1 MMRGEDFTIRLT
13 AALARR
19 EQLRLREPV
28 TLDISKKDQIVILG
42 LNGSGK
48 SLLADLIRGALPPL
62 QDGSVQYDFSP
73 SPYPEAYRNI
83 QFVAFRD
90 TLGAQDANHY
100 YQQRWNATEQDDFPL
115 VGEIL
120 DREQDSPLRARL
132 FELFQITPML
142 SKRILA
148 LSSGEMRKLYL
159 CRSMLRMPRVV
170 ILDNPFIGLDAQTR
184 ESLSGLMAQLTLE
197 MGIQFILIQGIL
209 DEIPSFITHVVE
221 VEDLKVREKVTRKAY
236 LEALPGWMARQKSLL
251 EPRLCQ
257 LEQEIRD
264 LPSSPAKQDDTEE
277 VIRLRNVSIRYEE
290 HVLLKDLSWTV
301 RRGEKWALS
310 GRNGSGKSTL
320 LSLVCADNP
329 QAYACDIDLFGH
341 KRGSGESIWEIK
353 RHIGYVSP
361 EMHRSYLKNLPAI
374 EIVASG
380 LFDSVGLYL
389 KPRQDQLPQCRFWM
403 RVFGV
408 DHLEQC
414 PFLNLS
420 SGQQRLVLLAR
431 AFVKDPDLLILDEPL
446 HGLDSV
452 NRFRVRRI
460 IDTFAAREGKTLV
473 MVTHYLREL
482 PGVIDRHLE
491 LQKPE

>member
-1 MMRGEDFTIRLT
+1 MIKDNSFTIRLRN
-13 AALARR
+13 ALSRR
-19 EQLRLREPV
+19 AELRLRMPV
-28 TLDISKKDQIVILG
+28 TLTIGKHDQVVILG

-62 QDGSVQYDFSP
+62 EDGSIEYDFSP
-73 SPYPEAYRNI
+73 SPFTEVYRNI

-100 YQQRWNATEQDDFPL
+100 YQQRWNATEQDEFPR
-115 VGEIL
+115 VAEIL
-120 DREQDSPLRARL
+120 NKEQDSPLKERL
-132 FELFQITPML
+132 FELFQIGPML

-184 ESLSGLMAQLTLE
+184 DSLSELMAQLTHE

-221 VEDLKVREKVTRKAY
+221 VEDMAVKDKVTREAY
-236 LEALPGWMARQKSLL
+236 LSSLPQWMQRQKAFL
-251 EPRLCQ
+251 EPVLCQ
-257 LEQEIRD
+257 IEKDIENLSK
-264 LPSSPAKQDDTEE
+264 PSSCSVDSPE
-277 VIRLRNVSIRYEE
+277 VIRLNDVSIRYEE
-290 HVLLKDLSWTV
+290 HVLLSNLSWTV
-301 RRGEKWALS
+301 RKGQKWALR

-329 QAYACDIDLFGH
+329 QAYACDIELFGH

-361 EMHRSYLKNLPAI
+361 EMHRSYLKNLPAV

-389 KPRQDQLPQCRFWM
+389 KPRPEQLPQCRFWM

-408 DHLEQC
+408 EHLEEC
-414 PFLNLS
+414 PFLSLS

-431 AFVKDPDLLILDEPL
+431 AFVKDPELLILDEPL

-452 NRFRVRRI
+452 NRYRVRRI
-460 IDTFAAREGKTLV
+460 IDAFARREGKTLV
-473 MVTHYLREL
+473 MVTHYLNEL
-482 PGVIDRHLE
+482 PGVVDHHLE
-491 LQKPE
+491 LHKPE